1 MRRLLHVKEGFTLT
15 ELLAVISVVGILTA
29 LLIPAVSYGKFRA
42 RVVGC
47 SNNYRQLALAAVMY
61 ADSDSLGRLPAYSLP
76 TESSQLV
83 TFHGLYPWLV
93 GLPMLPA
100 MEAHGITE
108 PRMWYC
114 PLRTSW
120 RDASKT
126 FRQTLGRPLTTI
138 DDLAKY

>member
-15 ELLAVISVVGILTA
+15 ELLVVIAVIGILTA

-83 TFHGLYPWLV
+83 KFHGLYPWLV
-93 GLPMLPA
+93 GLAMLPA
-100 MEAHGITE
+100 MEGHGITLSM
-108 PRMWYC
+108 RIDYFGFNGWTTAQGTHHLGSHFHLS
-114 PLRTSW
+114 LRGG
-120 RDASKT
+120 
-126 FRQTLGRPLTTI
+126 L
-138 DDLAKY
+138 